1 MTRPW
6 TAVPPQRGRRYVIT
20 GATSGIGLATAQILG
35 SRGAEVIIA
44 CRDREKGERVARTVP
59 GHDKDRVAVRRLD
72 VSDLDSVRELAAA
85 LLAPGS
91 GYGDID
97 VLVNNAGVLGA
108 PYRLT
113 AEGVETHFATNYLG
127 HFALTLLLLPAIR
140 DRVVVTGSREHRSSR
155 LGPADLD
162 DLDWRRRRYRPFRA
176 YADSKL
182 ADLLFLA
189 ELDRRLRAHG
199 STVRAVGAHP
209 GATASAITGGSGRP
223 VVTAI
228 GDFGHRLV
236 GMPTWRGALCT
247 VFAATTDVP
256 GGSYTGPHGRTEMWG
271 WPAPARRSRRAE
283 DPELAR
289 RLWERSVELTGLDLP
304 DRPDR
309 PDGSNRSDR
318 SDGSDGADG
327 ADGLD
332 GSAPGEL
339 SPA

>member
-1 MTRPW
+1 M
-6 TAVPPQRGRRYVIT
+6 PPQRGRRFVVT
-20 GATSGIGLATAQILG
+20 GATSGIGLAAARILG
-35 SRGAEVIIA
+35 SRGAEVVIA

-59 GHDKDRVAVRRLD
+59 GHDEDRVGVRSLD
-72 VSDLDSVRELAAA
+72 VSDLDSVREFATG
-85 LLAPGS
+85 LLTPAG
-91 GYGDID
+91 GYGDGID

-127 HFALTLLLLPAIR
+127 HFALTMLLLPAIR

-155 LGPADLD
+155 LTTADLD
-162 DLDWRRRRYRPFRA
+162 DLGWQRRRYRPFRA

-189 ELDRRLRAHG
+189 ELDRRLRARG

-223 VVTAI
+223 LVTAI
-228 GDFGHRLV
+228 GDFGHRLI

-247 VFAATTDVP
+247 VFAATTDVA

-271 WPAPARRSRRAE
+271 WPAPARRSHRAQ

-304 DRPDR
+304 DRPD
-309 PDGSNRSDR
+309 GSDR
-318 SDGSDGADG
+318 EDRSDG

-332 GSAPGEL
+332 GGSAPGEL